1 MAGNQQ
7 LPQGVPPAGNV
18 PMPEFNQLQRTSIG
32 FNVAFIIF
40 IVVVMGIRLYARL
53 GITKSFGA
61 DDVVMVAGTIATIG
75 MSICVIISVTHGL
88 GLIMADIP
96 PLSWKPML
104 LSFWVSRVFY
114 AVALMTVKIGLLLF
128 YLRLDHRPRM
138 RWAVYGLMA
147 LVIGM
152 GIAHIIISIIECM
165 PPSVFWTSAGNFQIF
180 SQHCMPPATQQAFW
194 DAAGVI
200 VVITDVCLWL
210 CPMPMIWTLQLPT
223 RQKIAVS
230 AVFALGVVSVAA
242 ACTRFYYVR
251 KLANEK
257 EIYQQF
263 AESLIWYSLEIYMAI
278 VCGCSSAFK
287 VFFKK
292 HFPLLL
298 GSFGSRVKSR
308 YALGSNGKNGTGRM
322 AASSYPLQSMS
333 SRHTGR
339 RGTVTA
345 ADSYKGVELPT
356 RAASANGSEDGIVPG
371 HRAAVEW
378 DVEKR

>member
-1 MAGNQQ
+1 MAGDQQ
-7 LPQGVPPAGNV
+7 IPQGVPPAGNV

-32 FNVAFIIF
+32 FNVAFIVF

-61 DDVVMVAGTIATIG
+61 DD
-75 MSICVIISVTHGL
+75 STHWEHYDKTRRWLTLWLASGD
-88 GLIMADIP
+88 GRWHVADIP

-292 HFPLLL
+292 HFPSLL

-345 ADSYKGVELPT
+345 ADSYNGVEVPT
-356 RAASANGSEDGIVPG
+356 RAVSANGSEVGIVPVHG
-371 HRAAVEW
+371 AAVEW